1 MLPIMAGHS
10 KWAQIKRKK
19 GANDKRRS
27 GVISKHIRA
36 LTAAVRSGG
45 SGDPAGN
52 LALKNAIA
60 AAKTDNVGTEN
71 IENAIKRAVSNA
83 ESGADYKT
91 VTYEGYGPGG
101 TAILIETL
109 TDNVNRT
116 VGDIRSVFNKR
127 GGSLGNSGSVAW
139 QFESKG
145 VILLTEATEA
155 AQEAAIELGAEDLQ
169 ETEDGLEIST
179 APTELYAVS
188 EGLTSRG
195 YSVQSASLEMLP
207 SNTVAVSGSD
217 ADKLMT
223 LIEVLE
229 DLDDVQ
235 NVYSNAELPE
245 EIGA

>member
-1 MLPIMAGHS
+1 MAGHS

-27 GVISKHIRA
+27 GIISKHIRA

-45 SGDPAGN
+45 SGDPAAN
-52 LALKNAIA
+52 LSLKNAIA
-60 AAKTDNVGTEN
+60 AAKSDNVGGEN
-71 IENAIKRAVSNA
+71 IDNAIKRAVSNA
-83 ESGADYKT
+83 DNGADYKT
-91 VTYEGYGPGG
+91 VVYEGYGPGG

-116 VGDIRSVFNKR
+116 VGDIRSVFTKR
-127 GGSLGNSGSVAW
+127 GGSMGNSGSVAW
-139 QFESKG
+139 QFENKG
-145 VILLTEATEA
+145 VIQIAETSEE

-169 ETEDGLEIST
+169 EGEEGLEIST
-179 APTELYAVS
+179 APTDLYLVS

-195 YSVQSASLEMLP
+195 YTVQNASLTMLP
-207 SNTVAVSGSD
+207 SNTVAVAGAD

-223 LIEVLE
+223 LIEYL
-229 DLDDVQ
+229 DVQ

-245 EIGA
+245 ETLA

>member
-1 MLPIMAGHS
+1 MAGHS

-45 SGDPAGN
+45 GGDPAGN

-60 AAKTDNVGTEN
+60 AAKSDTVGAEN

-83 ESGADYKT
+83 DGGADYKT
-91 VTYEGYGPGG
+91 VVYEGYGPGG
-101 TAILIETL
+101 TAILVESL
-109 TDNVNRT
+109 TDNPTRT
-116 VGDIRSVFNKR
+116 VAEVRSVFSKR
-127 GGSLGNSGSVAW
+127 GGSMGNSGSVAW

-145 VILLTEATEA
+145 VILLTETGED

-169 ETEDGLEIST
+169 ETGDGLEIST
-179 APTELYAVS
+179 VPTDLYAVS
-188 EGLTSRG
+188 DGLTQRG
-195 YSVQSASLEMLP
+195 FAVVNASLTMLP
-207 SNTVAVSGSD
+207 SSTVAVSGPD

-223 LIEVLE
+223 LIEYLE

-245 EIGA
+245 EIEA

>member
-1 MLPIMAGHS
+1 MAGHS
-10 KWAQIKRKK
+10 KWSQIKRKK

-52 LALKNAIA
+52 LALKNAVA
-60 AAKTDNVGTEN
+60 AAKTDNVGTDN
-71 IENAIKRAVSNA
+71 IDNAIKRAVSDVGG
-83 ESGADYKT
+83 GADYKT
-91 VTYEGYGPGG
+91 VVYEGYGPGG

-109 TDNVNRT
+109 TDNPTRT
-116 VGDIRSVFNKR
+116 VAEVRSVFTKR
-127 GGSLGNSGSVAW
+127 GGSMGNSGSVAW

-145 VILLTEATEA
+145 VLQVTETSEA

-169 ETEDGLEIST
+169 EGEDGLEIST
-179 APTELYAVS
+179 APTDLYAVS

-195 YSVQSASLEMLP
+195 FAVVNASLTMLP
-207 SNTVAVSGSD
+207 SNTVAVSGPD
-217 ADKLMT
+217 ADKLMA
-223 LIEVLE
+223 LIEYLE

-245 EIGA
+245 EELA